1 MSALP
6 RREALL
12 FLVAALTAFGPLGFH
27 YVGEEAILTIT
38 SLEMWQ
44 RGDWLRLWMY
54 GGDAMHGVFANWL
67 IIPVAATFGWDH
79 ALPAARGVMVVSTVA
94 TGLIVYGLLRRLGR
108 DASFAL
114 LAAATYITFADI
126 LIYRGWLAY
135 RDPLFGC
142 LVFAAIAALWIGARE
157 SRILWFAASA
167 LAAFAAF
174 LTKGLT
180 AYVFV
185 GSAALV
191 LLAQADTRR
200 VLLGPKALFA
210 GAAALALP
218 LMWLYGVQAGG
229 AQAARYAGEIGAK
242 LLPPNPVEWIQKLL
256 TYPVETALRLLPAS
270 GVALYVWL
278 KRPQARAAFA
288 RGSIAWTAGLI
299 AVLGFLPY
307 WLAPHSHFR
316 YLLPVAPLAAI
327 AFSALIAQGGERI
340 RQAACRLMW
349 VVVALKLLF
358 VAVAFPLYQAQYRG
372 ANYAKVAQ
380 DILERSQGHPL
391 YAVNVSASGL
401 SVVAH
406 IDVARLPAPALTWVP
421 KDWRDGYVIAY
432 DPDERLG
439 RVAAQYRLGG
449 TKLYLLCRG
458 KACAAQPAAVQ
469 PAEGLRK

>member
-67 IIPVAATFGWDH
+67 IIPLAAAFGWDYV
-79 ALPAARGVMVVSTVA
+79 LPAARGVMVLSTIT
-94 TGLIVYGLLRRLGR
+94 TGLLVYGLLRRLGR
-108 DASFAL
+108 DTSVAL
-114 LAAATYITFADI
+114 LAALAYITFADI

-157 SRILWFAASA
+157 SRLTWYAASA

-174 LTKGLT
+174 LTKGMT
-180 AYVFV
+180 AYAFI

-191 LLAQADTRR
+191 LLAQAETRR
-200 VLLGPKALFA
+200 ALLRPDALL
-210 GAAALALP
+210 AAVAAIALP
-218 LMWLYGVQAGG
+218 LLWLYGVQSGG

-242 LLPPNPVEWIQKLL
+242 LLPPGLAEWAVKLM
-256 TYPVETALRLLPAS
+256 TYPLETALRLLPAS
-270 GVALYVWL
+270 GVAFYVWL
-278 KRPQARAAFA
+278 KRPQARAIFA

-299 AVLGFLPY
+299 ALLGFLPY

-316 YLLPVAPLAAI
+316 YLLPLAPLAAI
-327 AFSALIAQGGERI
+327 VFAELIAHGGERL
-340 RQAACRLMW
+340 RLVAYRLMW
-349 VVVALKLLF
+349 AMVAVKLLL
-358 VAVAFPLYQAQYRG
+358 VTVAFPLYQAHYRG
-372 ANYAKVAQ
+372 ANYAQVAQ
-380 DILERSQGHPL
+380 DILTRTRDHAL
-391 YAVNVSASGL
+391 YTVNVSASGL

-406 IDVARLPAPALTWVP
+406 LDVARLPAPALTWVP
-421 KDWRDGYVIAY
+421 VEWHSGFVIAY
-432 DPDERLG
+432 EPDEKIG
-439 RVAAQYRLGG
+439 RIAAQYRLGG
-449 TKLYLLCRG
+449 NELYLLCRG
-458 KACAAQPAAVQ
+458 AACAAQPAD
-469 PAEGLRK
+469 GLRR

>member
-1 MSALP
+1 MNTLP
-6 RREALL
+6 RRETLL
-12 FLVAALTAFGPLGFH
+12 FLVAALTAFGPLAFH

-67 IIPVAATFGWDH
+67 IIPLAATLGWDYV
-79 ALPAARGVMVVSTVA
+79 LPVARGVMVLSTIA
-94 TGLIVYGLLRRLGR
+94 AGLLVYGLLRRLGR
-108 DASFAL
+108 DASCAM
-114 LAAATYITFADI
+114 LAAAIYITFADI

-135 RDPLFGC
+135 RDPLFGG

-157 SRILWFAASA
+157 SRIVWYFASA
-167 LAAFAAF
+167 FAAFAAF

-191 LLAQADTRR
+191 LLLQADTRR
-200 VLLGPKALFA
+200 ALLRPGALLA

-218 LMWLYGVQAGG
+218 LLWLYGVQSGG

-242 LLPPNPVEWIQKLL
+242 LLPPGLGEWALKLV
-256 TYPVETALRLLPAS
+256 TYPLETALRLLPAS
-270 GVALYVWL
+270 GVALYAWL
-278 KRPQARAAFA
+278 KLREARAALA

-299 AVLGFLPY
+299 ALLGFLPY

-316 YLLPVAPLAAI
+316 YLLPLAPLAAI
-327 AFSALIAQGGERI
+327 VFAELIIRGGEPLR
-340 RQAACRLMW
+340 ATAHRLMW
-349 VVVALKLLF
+349 AMVALKLLF
-358 VAVAFPLYQAQYRG
+358 VTVAFPLYQAHYRG
-372 ANYAKVAQ
+372 ANYAQVAQ
-380 DILERSQGHPL
+380 QILERTRGHAL

-421 KDWRDGYVIAY
+421 AEWQSGFVIAY
-432 DPDERLG
+432 EADPKLG
-439 RVAAQYRLGG
+439 QVVAQYRLGG
-449 TKLYLLCRG
+449 TNLYLLCRG
-458 KACAAQPAAVQ
+458 SACAAQP
-469 PAEGLRK
+469 EDGLRK